1 MHRIMLALFLVMA
14 TTAAPLY
21 AQVDTLSQADTL
33 AADAKKLFEAKDYKL
48 ALDKYTQAYSTY
60 PQAKF
65 VFGIASCY
73 EALGNLPRALDA
85 YEMFNQY
92 EPTKEILARIDT
104 EIKKLKNKLS
114 LEYGE
119 VFIFSSPSTA
129 QLIIDEISKQNVYQT
144 PARRWL
150 KEGEH
155 AIYFQKE
162 GCVPRELRIQV
173 ERGEHIYVYAGLK
186 PQN

>member
-1 MHRIMLALFLVMA
+1 MLALFLVMA